1 MALLIQT
8 KAAKEAKGIPQQ
20 RDQERLRERLERI
33 AQDPHGNHP
42 DARRLTGTSLYQ
54 ARYGIWRALY
64 EITSPGDVVVVKVGH
79 RMIGASAMS
88 DKQPVIG
95 LLSQTQDSVTLRRSD
110 YEALL
115 TELEDAED
123 REAAFEYELAK
134 VKGGVPDLL
143 TMAEAE
149 RLRAGE
155 HPVRIWREKRG
166 LTQQTLAAAARIS
179 KSFLS
184 EIEGG
189 TNTPSVETLRK
200 LAHELKVDLD
210 TLAGI

>member
-1 MALLIQT
+1 
-8 KAAKEAKGIPQQ
+8 
-20 RDQERLRERLERI
+20 
-33 AQDPHGNHP
+33 
-42 DARRLTGTSLYQ
+42 
-54 ARYGIWRALY
+54 
-64 EITSPGDVVVVKVGH
+64 
-79 RMIGASAMS
+79 MS
-88 DKQPVIG
+88 DHKQPVIG
-95 LLSQTQDSVTLRRSD
+95 LLSQTQDSVTLRRAD

-123 REAAFEYELAK
+123 RAAVLEHDLAK
-134 VKGGVPDLL
+134 ARGRAPEPL
-143 TMAEAE
+143 TVADVD

-166 LTQQTLAAAARIS
+166 LTQQALAGLAGIS

-200 LAHELKVDLD
+200 LALGLKVDLD
-210 TLAGI
+210 TLAL